1 MKKND
6 NMLSNF
12 PIGLI
17 VISKEELKFED
28 KLDFINQYACRLF
41 QVKETINLKELKEIF
56 NEFVKLK
63 NNNTEKTSQTLCD
76 IIFNSSSFNLELEN
90 FIPFESPFSKN
101 VILYIKI
108 NEIGDEKYIV
118 VDKYDKYI
126 EERKFIELNLIKT
139 INYQYLHTLYHE
151 LNNPLNALLSLSGEA
166 NQNNSSD
173 ISNSRIENK
182 SAILPKKSNKQ
193 KKKSINNVY
202 NNFKKKKNSELF
214 SLSKLT
220 SNQDFYDYKIRKKT
234 LNDNCD

>member
-1 MKKND
+1 
-6 NMLSNF
+6 
-12 PIGLI
+12 
-17 VISKEELKFED
+17 
-28 KLDFINQYACRLF
+28 
-41 QVKETINLKELKEIF
+41 VKETINLKELKEIF

-63 NNNTEKTSQTLCD
+63 NNNAEKTSQTLCD

-118 VDKYDKYI
+118 VDKYNKYI

-166 NQNNSSD
+166 NQNISSD

-193 KKKSINNVY
+193 KK
-202 NNFKKKKNSELF
+202 
-214 SLSKLT
+214 
-220 SNQDFYDYKIRKKT
+220 NQLIMCIIILKRKKI
-234 LNDNCD
+234 LNYFL